1 MKRFL
6 GFCVCFVTLLFTAC
20 SDDNAPTPPET
31 QKTLFLY
38 LPWSSTG
45 QPPYQRNLYSYFINN
60 IENIERAI
68 RQQGGMGSTRLLT
81 FISQSPTYSALV
93 EIKYQDNQ
101 CVRDTLKRYN
111 AYDYTSV
118 SGIAALLGD
127 VKTAAP
133 APRYAMVIGCHGNGW
148 IPSGVKDYYRSRS
161 FGGIDAKYQTELS
174 DLAEGIKRAAM
185 PLQFIAF
192 DDCYMAG
199 VEVAYDLKDATD
211 HIIASTSEIMADGM
225 PYYRI
230 WRHLAATSPDYQS
243 IVNEFHTYYIQHTYP
258 YGTLSVIDCRQMDTM
273 VAWMK
278 DINGRYT
285 FDATHIDRLQ
295 KLDGMAQTIFFDMK
309 SYIDDLCDANDRSQ
323 FDYLVKRL
331 VPYHTH
337 TNAVYTDLSGFN
349 GGISTIPVTTFCGIT
364 ISDPTT
370 NSYVAGRKSMT
381 AWWQATH

>member
-1 MKRFL
+1 
-6 GFCVCFVTLLFTAC
+6 
-20 SDDNAPTPPET
+20 
-31 QKTLFLY
+31 
-38 LPWSSTG
+38 
-45 QPPYQRNLYSYFINN
+45 
-60 IENIERAI
+60 
-68 RQQGGMGSTRLLT
+68 
-81 FISQSPTYSALV
+81 
-93 EIKYQDNQ
+93 
-101 CVRDTLKRYN
+101 
-111 AYDYTSV
+111 
-118 SGIAALLGD
+118 
-127 VKTAAP
+127 
-133 APRYAMVIGCHGNGW
+133 
-148 IPSGVKDYYRSRS
+148 
-161 FGGIDAKYQTELS
+161 
-174 DLAEGIKRAAM
+174 M

-243 IVNEFHTYYIQHTYP
+243 IVNEFHTYYTKHTYP
-258 YGTLSVIDCRQMDTM
+258 YGTLSVIDCRQMDAM

-337 TNAVYTDLSGFN
+337 TNAVYTNLSEFN
-349 GGISTIPVTTFCGIT
+349 GGTTTIPVTTFCGIT